1 MINTHICVCPLNAKH
16 VHLGAPVA
24 LELDQKAY
32 FLMYTGLL
40 LVFMLPYE
48 FQILFSFIRF
58 QNYVYIELI

>member
-1 MINTHICVCPLNAKH
+1 MINTHTCVCPLNAKH
-16 VHLGAPVA
+16 VHLGATVA